1 LLNCVYLAEKDV
13 FFVLSKVLGFFVIP
27 SNILLLAGSFGLT
40 LLPTRFGR
48 FGRKIAFVSLVL
60 LMILGLSPVG
70 NALLIP
76 LENRFPPWDEAHSP
90 PDGIIILGGAI
101 NGSDRGNAVALNE
114 AAERLTVV
122 PELARRY
129 PHARILYSG
138 GSAALVDEGV
148 AEANFAARLLE
159 SLGVSPGRVILE
171 DRSRNT
177 VENAIFAKAI
187 VQPNPGDRWLLVT
200 SAYHLP
206 RAMGVFRKVGFP
218 VEPFP
223 VDWRTG
229 GSKDLLRPFATVAE
243 GLGQTDTAVR
253 EWVGLVVYW
262 LTGRISELFP
272 APNPRHAVSA
282 TPLNYALLRE

>member
-1 LLNCVYLAEKDV
+1 V
-13 FFVLSKVLGFFVIP
+13 FFVLSKVLGFFAIP
-27 SNILLLAGSFGLT
+27 SNILLLTGSLGLV

-48 FGRKIAFVSLVL
+48 VGRTLAFVSLVVL
-60 LMILGLSPVG
+60 VILGLSPVG

-76 LENRFPPWDEAHSP
+76 LENRFPPWDESRGA
-90 PDGIIILGGAI
+90 PDGIIVLGGAVD
-101 NGSDRGNAVALNE
+101 GSDAGNEVALNE

-129 PHARILYSG
+129 PNARILFSG
-138 GSAALVDEGV
+138 GSAALIYEGV
-148 AEANFAARLLE
+148 AEANFAMRILE
-159 SLGVSPGRVILE
+159 SLGVSRGRIILE

-177 VENAIFAKAI
+177 FENAIFSKAI
-187 VQPNPGDRWLLVT
+187 VQPKPGERWLLVT

-206 RAMGVFRKVGFP
+206 RAMGAFRKAGFP

-229 GSKDLLRPFATVAE
+229 GSEDALRPFATMGD

-253 EWVGLVVYW
+253 EWVGLAVYW
-262 LTGRISELFP
+262 LTGRSSELFP
-272 APNPRHAVSA
+272 APTQD
-282 TPLNYALLRE
+282 TPYYY